1 MDCTLRDQRRTL
13 LQTTNEHFAVAA
25 FDVSKEESFTTSPFP
40 SLHKEKQVCAP
51 SSPVPNDFSTISSPS
66 ETQTY
71 PLKKRQRKNG
81 NQLEVLKREFNP
93 RQMWDKDKIEEIALI
108 TGLSL
113 GQIYK
118 WNWDK
123 FQKSRIK
130 KKCFP
135 DPELVCLESLS
146 PTALEVD
153 FLKVQRSYKLSLATL
168 AVQRSLVGNNWTG

>member
-13 LQTTNEHFAVAA
+13 LETTNQEFAVVPFNIATE
-25 FDVSKEESFTTSPFP
+25 KTFTTSPFP
-40 SLHKEKQVCAP
+40 PLHREKQFYQP
-51 SSPVPNDFSTISSPS
+51 NSPVPNDFSTISSPS
-66 ETQTY
+66 ETHTY

-93 RQMWDKDKIEEIALI
+93 RLMWDKDKIEEIALI

-153 FLKVQRSYKLSLATL
+153 FLKVQRSYKLSIATL
-168 AVQRSLVGNNWTG
+168 AVQRSLVGNN